1 VVMVAAQTRMIT
13 LQATLETHQE
23 ATEEAPPRN
32 HQEVMVAIQTQ
43 MTTLQATQAT
53 HREVMVAAQ
62 MIILQATL
70 EIHQEA
76 TEEEAPPRN
85 QEVMVAIQTQT
96 TTLQATQATR
106 QEDMAEA
113 VILMDQ
119 ATPGTHQEVMEEAL
133 TTQTPMA
140 ALVTKVTAPL
150 ASCSRRPVT
159 CSRTT
164 TWFRRDRP
172 SALRQETMITPVET
186 LAVAITGAET
196 IMITTRWI
204 TSGNDCTMRWN
215 FFRYAVNLRYHNATH

>member
-1 VVMVAAQTRMIT
+1 VAAQTRMIT
-13 LQATLETHQE
+13 LQVTLETHQE
-23 ATEEAPPRN
+23 ATEEAPPRS
-32 HQEVMVAIQTQ
+32 HPEVMVAIQIQ

-62 MIILQATL
+62 MITLQATL
-70 EIHQEA
+70 EIHQEG
-76 TEEEAPPRN
+76 TEEAPPRN

-96 TTLQATQATR
+96 TTLQAIRATR

-140 ALVTKVTAPL
+140 ALAIKVTAPL

-164 TWFRRDRP
+164 TWFRRDRL
-172 SALRQETMITPVET
+172 SALKQETMITPVGT
-186 LAVAITGAET
+186 LAVATTAAET
-196 IMITTRWI
+196 IMITTRWT
-204 TSGNDCTMRWN
+204 TSGNDCTMRWDIFRWG
-215 FFRYAVNLRYHNATH
+215 FFR